1 MSIYGLADCN
11 NFFVSCE
18 RVFRPALEG
27 RPAVVLSSN
36 DGCIVARSDEA
47 KALGVKMAQPAFQAK
62 DLIERHSI
70 AVISGNLP
78 FYTDMSNRVMQAFGE
93 LVPAVEKY
101 SIDECFLDLTG
112 MPQELTAFCQGL
124 KHTVRQ
130 WTGLPISIGI
140 AETKTLAKIANRLA
154 KTSAKTNGVLDLTG
168 ERWRDRALAST
179 EVGNIWGIGRQYAQK
194 LNRNGIM
201 TALDLT
207 SRPDGWVRKEM
218 GVGGLKTVRELR
230 GEDCI
235 GFDDM
240 PQPKQTTMV
249 SRSFG
254 AEVRDY
260 DELAN
265 AIAMFAT
272 DAARSIRRANLVST
286 SVSVFIETN
295 RFGRSPHHAPS
306 RSEALSPATNNT
318 RHVVRAALT
327 ALKHIYR
334 EGLAYKR
341 AGVMLLDLVEA
352 GQAQVS
358 LFDTQDPRDD
368 KLIEAFDAINDR
380 LGPGAIQFGPAAQ
393 GAALAIEQR
402 LPLALLHNP
411 LGRHPEGQ
419 DLSTDR
425 PGRRS
430 GRRPTSWKLHNRRAA
445 PARPWHA
452 TERMSPGPFGR
463 RGRGRE
469 NGFRRPAG
477 KPRMTYS
484 KTAAIRTAIAVIAAL
499 FRAGCMSG
507 DHGVKRM
514 TGAEGSAT
522 SQGGA
527 QVHSRKRQARDR
539 GHGSWNHGGAV
550 SR

>member
-11 NFFVSCE
+11 NYFVSCE

-78 FYTDMSNRVMQAFGE
+78 FYTDMSNRVMQVFGE

-101 SIDECFLDLTG
+101 SIDECFLDLAG
-112 MPQELTAFCQGL
+112 IPQELTAFCQRL
-124 KHTVRQ
+124 KRTVRQ

-154 KTSAKTNGVLDLTG
+154 KTSAKTDGVLNLTG

-179 EVGNIWGIGRQYAQK
+179 EVGDIWGIGRQYAKK
-194 LNRNGIM
+194 LNRNGVM
-201 TALDLT
+201 TALDLAQ
-207 SRPDGWVRKEM
+207 RPDGWVRKEM

-235 GFDDM
+235 GFDNM

-260 DELAN
+260 DKLAN
-265 AIAMFAT
+265 AITMFAT

-295 RFGRSPHHAPS
+295 RFGKSPHHAPS

-318 RHVVRAALT
+318 RHVVRAALA

-380 LGPGAIQFGPAAQ
+380 LGPGSIQFGPAAQ
-393 GAALAIEQR
+393 AAAW
-402 LPLALLHNP
+402 
-411 LGRHPEGQ
+411 
-419 DLSTDR
+419 
-425 PGRRS
+425 RS
-430 GRRPTSWKLHNRRAA
+430 SSAFR
-445 PARPWHA
+445 
-452 TERMSPGPFGR
+452 SPSYTTRWEDIP
-463 RGRGRE
+463 
-469 NGFRRPAG
+469 
-477 KPRMTYS
+477 KV
-484 KTAAIRTAIAVIAAL
+484 KT
-499 FRAGCMSG
+499 
-507 DHGVKRM
+507 
-514 TGAEGSAT
+514 
-522 SQGGA
+522 
-527 QVHSRKRQARDR
+527 
-539 GHGSWNHGGAV
+539 
-550 SR
+550 

>member
-1 MSIYGLADCN
+1 MS
-11 NFFVSCE
+11 
-18 RVFRPALEG
+18 
-27 RPAVVLSSN
+27 
-36 DGCIVARSDEA
+36 
-47 KALGVKMAQPAFQAK
+47 
-62 DLIERHSI
+62 
-70 AVISGNLP
+70 
-78 FYTDMSNRVMQAFGE
+78 SNRVQRDKPLPE
-93 LVPAVEKY
+93 N
-101 SIDECFLDLTG
+101 
-112 MPQELTAFCQGL
+112 LTAFCQGL

-154 KTSAKTNGVLDLTG
+154 KTSAKTDGVLDLTG

-179 EVGNIWGIGRQYAQK
+179 EVGDIWGIGRQYAKK
-194 LNRNGIM
+194 LNRNGVM
-201 TALDLT
+201 TSLDLAR
-207 SRPDGWVRKEM
+207 RPDGWIRKEM

-254 AEVRDY
+254 TEVRDY

-295 RFGRSPHHAPS
+295 RFGKSPHHAPS
-306 RSEALSPATNNT
+306 CSEALSPATNNT
-318 RHVVRAALT
+318 KHVVRSALA

-341 AGVMLLDLVEA
+341 GGVMLLDLVEA
-352 GQAQVS
+352 GRAPIS

-393 GAALAIEQR
+393 AAAW
-402 LPLALLHNP
+402 
-411 LGRHPEGQ
+411 
-419 DLSTDR
+419 
-425 PGRRS
+425 RS
-430 GRRPTSWKLHNRRAA
+430 SSAFR
-445 PARPWHA
+445 
-452 TERMSPGPFGR
+452 SPFYTTRWEDIP
-463 RGRGRE
+463 
-469 NGFRRPAG
+469 
-477 KPRMTYS
+477 KV
-484 KTAAIRTAIAVIAAL
+484 KT
-499 FRAGCMSG
+499 
-507 DHGVKRM
+507 
-514 TGAEGSAT
+514 
-522 SQGGA
+522 
-527 QVHSRKRQARDR
+527 
-539 GHGSWNHGGAV
+539 
-550 SR
+550 

>member
-1 MSIYGLADCN
+1 MSVYGLADCN

-62 DLIERHSI
+62 NLIEQHSI
-70 AVISGNLP
+70 AVISGNLQ
-78 FYTDMSNRVMQAFGE
+78 FYTDMSTRVMQAFGE

-112 MPQELTAFCQGL
+112 IPQDLTAFCQGL

-154 KTSAKTNGVLDLTG
+154 KTSAKTDGVLDLTG
-168 ERWRDRALAST
+168 TRWRDKALAST
-179 EVGNIWGIGRQYAQK
+179 EVGDIWGIGRQYAQK

-207 SRPDGWVRKEM
+207 SRPDGWIRKEM

-254 AEVRDY
+254 TEVRDY

-272 DAARSIRRANLVST
+272 DAARSIRTANLVASST
-286 SVSVFIETN
+286 SVFIETN
-295 RFGRSPHHAPS
+295 RFGKSPHHAPS

-318 RHVVRAALT
+318 KHVVRAALA

-380 LGPGAIQFGPAAQ
+380 LGPGSIQFGPAAQ
-393 GAALAIEQR
+393 AAAWRSSSAFRSPSYTTRGKTSRR
-402 LPLALLHNP
+402 LKPEHRVTVGMRIAV
-411 LGRHPEGQ
+411 HP
-419 DLSTDR
+419 
-425 PGRRS
+425 PRRS
-430 GRRPTSWKLHNRRAA
+430 GR
-445 PARPWHA
+445 
-452 TERMSPGPFGR
+452 GR
-463 RGRGRE
+463 
-469 NGFRRPAG
+469 
-477 KPRMTYS
+477 
-484 KTAAIRTAIAVIAAL
+484 
-499 FRAGCMSG
+499 
-507 DHGVKRM
+507 
-514 TGAEGSAT
+514 
-522 SQGGA
+522 
-527 QVHSRKRQARDR
+527 
-539 GHGSWNHGGAV
+539 
-550 SR
+550 